1 MRKIL
6 HVISS
11 LVILA
16 AGVSCN
22 KEMPGGAGN
31 DGNMEVGTEMRTVT
45 FMLNVSSP
53 TQTKAVGIAG
63 LDEDIIHRIDAYE
76 WDYNAYSSWSG
87 TPKHFVLTNTEIQNG
102 TFHVQNPTNARK
114 GYLFYANLS
123 PEIAEKIA
131 TTICTQLSGIK
142 IRSSDWF
149 TETSGIP
156 MGGELFVEYDADKSV
171 DVSLERFFFRID
183 VGEIKADFE
192 DPSWYDRDLSLIH
205 I

>member
-16 AGVSCN
+16 AGISCV
-22 KEMPGGAGN
+22 KEIPGQAGH

-45 FMLNVSSP
+45 FKLNVSSP

-63 LDEDIIHRIDAYE
+63 LEEDAIHRIDAYE

-131 TTICTQLSGIK
+131 FEQKISAWSEINGAINPNIIQEIHNAHDFFKNLTSENFTISTVTDNK
-142 IRSSDWF
+142 NIRYVALCKF
-149 TETSGIP
+149 
-156 MGGELFVEYDADKSV
+156 YDFLADYHTN
-171 DVSLERFFFRID
+171 FFN
-183 VGEIKADFE
+183 
-192 DPSWYDRDLSLIH
+192 
-205 I
+205 